1 MLYRHNDQLT
11 TMQNFMQ
18 IDFFNNLHNLQQQC
32 NNSRLTSNKKERT
45 YVQASYIISDEATRK
60 REFLTKGL

>member
-1 MLYRHNDQLT
+1 
-11 TMQNFMQ
+11 MQ
-18 IDFFNNLHNLQQQC
+18 IKLFFFNNLHNLQQQC
-32 NNSRLTSNKKERT
+32 NNFRLASNKKERT

>member
-18 IDFFNNLHNLQQQC
+18 IDFFLIIC
-32 NNSRLTSNKKERT
+32 IIYDSNAIIPDWQKLLS
-45 YVQASYIISDEATRK
+45 ANISD
-60 REFLTKGL
+60 

>member
-32 NNSRLTSNKKERT
+32 NNSRLANNKKNARMFRHR
-45 YVQASYIISDEATRK
+45 IL
-60 REFLTKGL
+60 FLTKPPANVSS